1 MRTRNLVRKARDVG
15 RVVVA
20 MARLVVAV
28 CEDGQVALRVR
39 RSQLGFRA
47 SIVERLPGS
56 IDLEIDLFLLGATQ
70 ALAAGMALAAVV
82 MSLRVAFVFVQ
93 VLVLLVAT
101 ITLGVMRLGLA
112 RTATVL
118 ALLDRT
124 TLGVDVV
131 EIPISVVATA
141 HTVALDAGRA
151 SPFLA
156 IDNRHTGAI
165 TAECGRRSWLRAAG

>member
-1 MRTRNLVRKARDVG
+1 
-15 RVVVA
+15 
-20 MARLVVAV
+20 
-28 CEDGQVALRVR
+28 
-39 RSQLGFRA
+39 
-47 SIVERLPGS
+47 
-56 IDLEIDLFLLGATQ
+56 
-70 ALAAGMALAAVV
+70 
-82 MSLRVAFVFVQ
+82 
-93 VLVLLVAT
+93 
-101 ITLGVMRLGLA
+101 MRLRLA

-131 EIPISVVATA
+131 EIPIFKTKLALRVVKRRTERHTSVVATA
-141 HTVALDAGRA
+141 HAVALDAGRA